1 MKETFSTPEI
11 DWQRS
16 SQWIIRKEDLE
27 YTPSALDGIPLV
39 QEQIQRSKGCNFI
52 INVGLRLKLPQ
63 ITLATANA
71 YFHRFYLRFSLKD
84 YHYYDIAA
92 TCVFLASKVEDSNRK
107 LRDII
112 INCAKVAQKSNNI
125 LIDEQTKEYWRWR
138 DVILYTEEIIL
149 EALCFDFKVDHPF
162 NDLMRLIQK
171 HASDHK
177 NLTKVAWTYI
187 NDSTRSIS
195 CLLFPSKVIAAAAFQ
210 YGLEKTKTSLPLDEA
225 GTSLWLLDYNVSMDD
240 IHAVMNLIHSLY
252 RQINSGKPVVA
263 HGETRLD
270 SQVSASHSTTP
281 STMATNSAQ
290 STPQKQPV
298 STSLSFE
305 IGQNATPS
313 RVDSLTASHEQTE
326 QEQNITETGKNE
338 ETREAMEIS

>member
-1 MKETFSTPEI
+1 MKETYSTQDI

-16 SQWIIRKEDLE
+16 SQWIIKKEDLE

-39 QEQIQRSKGCNFI
+39 QEEIQRSKGCNFI
-52 INVGLRLKLPQ
+52 INVGLRLKSPQ

-92 TCVFLASKVEDSNRK
+92 TCIFLASKVEDSNRK

-112 INCAKVAQKSNNI
+112 INCAKVAQKNNNI

-138 DVILYTEEIIL
+138 DVILYTEEILL
-149 EALCFDFKVDHPF
+149 EALCFDFRVDHPF

-171 HASDHK
+171 YASENK

-210 YGLEKTKTSLPLDEA
+210 HGLEKTKTSLPLDNA
-225 GTSLWLLDYNVSMDD
+225 GIPLWLIDIDVSMDD
-240 IHAVMNLIHSLY
+240 IHAVMDLIHSLY
-252 RQINSGKPVVA
+252 RHINSGKPFVA
-263 HGETRLD
+263 HSETRPD
-270 SQVSASHSTTP
+270 SHSTTP
-281 STMATNSAQ
+281 STVATNSAQ
-290 STPQKQPV
+290 STPQKQFGA
-298 STSLSFE
+298 TSLSFE
-305 IGQNATPS
+305 TGSNVATS
-313 RVDSLTASHEQTE
+313 RAESSTTSQGEQSE
-326 QEQNITETGKNE
+326 QEQIATQTDKSKESQE
-338 ETREAMEIS
+338 EMEIN